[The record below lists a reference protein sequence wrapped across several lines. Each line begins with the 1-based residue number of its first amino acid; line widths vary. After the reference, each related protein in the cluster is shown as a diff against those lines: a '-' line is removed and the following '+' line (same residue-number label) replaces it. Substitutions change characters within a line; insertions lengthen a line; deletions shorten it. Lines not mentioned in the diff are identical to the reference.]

1 MFGQSC
7 SVLLTYSDCI
17 VFFFFSSYCT
27 VKYYIVKVCLPVLF
41 IGQEG
46 CGTEGMQDRRNA
58 GQKESRTEGMQD
70 RRNAGQKECKTEGMQ
85 DMRKAG
91 HEES

>member
-1 MFGQSC
+1 MNACTYKEEEEMFGQSC

-17 VFFFFSSYCT
+17 VFFFLFFSSYCT

-58 GQKESRTEGMQD
+58 GQKE
-70 RRNAGQKECKTEGMQ
+70 CKTEGMQ